1 MNNAKVLKKW
11 ILFPILV
18 AFVAILNIDNV
29 TAQQAGSA
37 QNTAT
42 IQRVLGRCALFSW
55 KNRTQPILYCNKRA
69 VTSLPLGFTH
79 LW

>member
-42 IQRVLGRCALFSW
+42 IQEQS
-55 KNRTQPILYCNKRA
+55 NQPRFYNGVFKA
-69 VTSLPLGFTH
+69 DESKFNTTVYTF
-79 LW
+79 